1 MWQDYQERLRLYE
14 KLFGVAER
22 NARKRLDKPINKL
35 KPYEKFFRLLSIE
48 GLENIVNILENEG
61 DIDSL
66 KLFQY
71 TFTRTPIENLE
82 IFERHNDY
90 TLYFDPKASSSDR
103 SKQRYRKKIDSQT
116 DQMLEI
122 QRANLIAEDAFDQWL
137 RGIENEYGSMDEFKT
152 IAQQCFMQNDKHSLS
167 EIERELKYRNDLI
180 TNKFAVINNMDAF
193 DLNRVHIEETCTE
206 FFKNFTSKTK
216 SPLFDPLN
224 IETYSSSFSLEKKE
238 LFIDLLKQQ
247 IDNNHFDNNELVDFL
262 LNNFYLVTDKIYSSI
277 MNLDPSVIAFIARK
291 KLTELLD
298 KFIINMDQNT
308 IDF

>member
-1 MWQDYQERLRLYE
+1 MWQDYQKRLRLNE

-22 NARKRLDKPINKL
+22 NARKRLDKPISKL

-48 GLENIVNILENEG
+48 GLENIINILENEG

-82 IFERHNDY
+82 IFERHGDY
-90 TLYFDPKASSSDR
+90 TLYFDPKTSTAER
-103 SKQRYRKKIDSQT
+103 SKQRYRKKIDSQI

-122 QRANLIAEDAFDQWL
+122 GRNNVIAANEFDQWL
-137 RGIENEYGSMDEFKT
+137 RNMENEYGSIDEFKT
-152 IAQQCFMQNDKHSLS
+152 IAEQCFLQNDKHSLS
-167 EIERELKYRNDLI
+167 EIERELKYRKDLR

-193 DLNRVHIEETCTE
+193 DLNRVRIEETCTE
-206 FFKNFTSKTK
+206 FFQNITS
-216 SPLFDPLN
+216 
-224 IETYSSSFSLEKKE
+224 SLEKTDK
-238 LFIDLLKQQ
+238 FMDLLKQQ
-247 IDNNHFDNNELVDFL
+247 IDNNHFDENELVDFL
-262 LNNFYLVTDKIYSSI
+262 LNNFHLTTEKIYSSM

-291 KLTELLD
+291 KLLELLD

>member
-193 DLNRVHIEETCTE
+193 DQNRVHIEETCTE
-206 FFKNFTSKTK
+206 FFQNITS
-216 SPLFDPLN
+216 
-224 IETYSSSFSLEKKE
+224 SLEKTDK
-238 LFIDLLKQQ
+238 FMDLLKQQ
-247 IDNNHFDNNELVDFL
+247 IDNNHFDENELVDFL
-262 LNNFYLVTDKIYSSI
+262 LNNFHLTTEKIYSSM

-291 KLTELLD
+291 KLLELLH
-298 KFIINMDQNT
+298 KFVINFHQKL
-308 IDF
+308 IDL

>member
-1 MWQDYQERLRLYE
+1 MWQDYQERLSLYE
-14 KLFGVAER
+14 KIFGVTER
-22 NARKRLDKPINKL
+22 NARKRLDKPISKL
-35 KPYEKFFRLLSIE
+35 KPYEKFFRLLSSE

-61 DIDSL
+61 HIDSL
-66 KLFQY
+66 KLFEY
-71 TFTRTPIENLE
+71 TFTRIPIENLE
-82 IFERHNDY
+82 IFERHGDY
-90 TLYFDPKASSSDR
+90 TLYFDPKTSTAEK
-103 SKQRYRKKIDSQT
+103 SKQRYRKKIDSQI

-122 QRANLIAEDAFDQWL
+122 GRNNVIAANEFDQWL
-137 RGIENEYGSMDEFKT
+137 RNMENEYGSIDEFKT
-152 IAQQCFMQNDKHSLS
+152 IAEQCFLQNDKHSLS
-167 EIERELKYRNDLI
+167 EIEKELKYRKDLKK
-180 TNKFAVINNMDAF
+180 NNFAVINNMGAF
-193 DLNRVHIEETCTE
+193 DLNRTHIEETCIE
-206 FFKNFTSKTK
+206 FFNNITPKTK

-291 KLTELLD
+291 KLSELLD